1 MISLFRK
8 IRRKL
13 LSQNRIT
20 RYISYALGEIFIVVI
35 GNNSPVR
42 DLIWVEK
49 RIYQSQPVP
58 LGTGYNF

>member
-49 RIYQSQPVP
+49 EFTKANPC
-58 LGTGYNF
+58 L